1 MQPLALSCVEPAFRF
16 VCDFYKEQHHRHFG
30 QHANRCGKCGR
41 RGCSEQGNGYC
52 NRQFKEVGC
61 ADHSGRCC
69 NAVRQLEQPTGTIS
83 MVFKERLKE
92 KRTEANL
99 TQVELAEK
107 AGVTARTIQNYE
119 LGSRKP
125 SNMVTIQK
133 IADALNT
140 TTEYLLG
147 SSGTY
152 VVEAHEK
159 DGAKA
164 AKDIE
169 ELVSEV
175 TGMFTGGELSEDA
188 IEGAYKA
195 LTDAYWIAKE
205 NNKKYA
211 PKTRRKKSDQ

>member
-1 MQPLALSCVEPAFRF
+1 
-16 VCDFYKEQHHRHFG
+16 
-30 QHANRCGKCGR
+30 
-41 RGCSEQGNGYC
+41 
-52 NRQFKEVGC
+52 
-61 ADHSGRCC
+61 
-69 NAVRQLEQPTGTIS
+69 

-159 DGAKA
+159 GGAKA

-175 TGMFTGGELSEDA
+175 TGMFAGGELSEDA
-188 IEGAYKA
+188 IEA

>member
-1 MQPLALSCVEPAFRF
+1 
-16 VCDFYKEQHHRHFG
+16 
-30 QHANRCGKCGR
+30 
-41 RGCSEQGNGYC
+41 
-52 NRQFKEVGC
+52 
-61 ADHSGRCC
+61 
-69 NAVRQLEQPTGTIS
+69 

-159 DGAKA
+159 GGAKA

-175 TGMFTGGELSEDA
+175 TGMFAGGELSEDA

-195 LTDAYWIAKE
+195 LTDATGLPKRTIKNTPRKRGSVKNPIQFDFYRTTLFRYTCNLEVVDDDMSDTVFSTGESRE
-205 NNKKYA
+205 NLVKRCGSRGLLFENISMVII
-211 PKTRRKKSDQ
+211 KSV

>member
-1 MQPLALSCVEPAFRF
+1 
-16 VCDFYKEQHHRHFG
+16 
-30 QHANRCGKCGR
+30 
-41 RGCSEQGNGYC
+41 
-52 NRQFKEVGC
+52 
-61 ADHSGRCC
+61 
-69 NAVRQLEQPTGTIS
+69 

-159 DGAKA
+159 GGAKA

-175 TGMFTGGELSEDA
+175 TGMFAGGELSEDA

-211 PKTRRKKSDQ
+211 PKTRRKNPISDIYRTHFSLYCKLEVV